1 MPLLVDHRIV
11 NVGMRIV
18 SFGQKH
24 RSAQINWL
32 SPKISE
38 RLALDLDVLHILR
51 VGGHLHRRNG
61 LRQGQADV
69 VSAERIKVDALYIAI
84 QISGRTVELLS
95 LPLVV
100 MRPDDMS
107 VSTAEFGV
115 DVE

>member
-38 RLALDLDVLHILR
+38 QLALDLDVLHVLR
-51 VGGHLHRRNG
+51 VGGHLYGRNG

-69 VSAERIKVDALYIAI
+69 VSAERIKMDALDLAI
-84 QISGRTVELLS
+84 QVSGRAVELLAF
-95 LPLVV
+95 PLVV
-100 MRPDDMS
+100 MRPDDVS
-107 VSTAEFGV
+107 VSAAEF
-115 DVE
+115 